1 MENGMMNRIKPFNLL
16 KDRLFSMLVLAL
28 PDLKKGF
35 EVECDASGIGIG
47 VVLMQDR
54 RHIAH
59 FSEKYMIRSSTPVA
73 QVMRISP
80 SPSVNMPTT
89 HWRRTSNWANYKS

>member
-35 EVECDASGIGIG
+35 
-47 VVLMQDR
+47 
-54 RHIAH
+54 
-59 FSEKYMIRSSTPVA
+59 KYRSC
-73 QVMRISP
+73 
-80 SPSVNMPTT
+80 VN
-89 HWRRTSNWANYKS
+89 AG